1 MATHLL
7 ENQIE
12 RFRKE
17 NQGPLL
23 QKSGEVFKAIT
34 HGAFSEL
41 GAEFNADDIPVL
53 VGVRPDQFK
62 VPVEGLSD
70 GSRDQLYLAL
80 RLAALDRYLEEYEPM
95 PLVLD
100 DLLITFDNDRA
111 KAILPELGSLAKRT
125 QIFLFT
131 HHEHLVE
138 LCRQTLSI
146 DQFHL
151 HRLGNTP

>member
-1 MATHLL
+1 M
-7 ENQIE
+7 
-12 RFRKE
+12 
-17 NQGPLL
+17 
-23 QKSGEVFKAIT
+23 FKAIT